1 MGHFDKLF
9 KEKCNFEINMKCED
23 GKCFAK
29 ITGNNISLAVGL
41 ASLIEKLQESGF
53 SKEEIEAAVK
63 IGLKSKEEK
72 EEEIKNKLNDI
83 FDKLFK

>member
-9 KEKCNFEINMKCED
+9 KEKTNFEINMKCVD

-29 ITGNNISLAVGL
+29 ITGNNISLAAGL

-53 SKEEIEAAVK
+53 SKEEIETAVK

-83 FDKLFK
+83 LDKLFK

>member
-9 KEKCNFEINMKCED
+9 KEKTNFEINMKCVD

-29 ITGNNISLAVGL
+29 ITGNNISLAAGL

-53 SKEEIEAAVK
+53 SKEEIETAVK
-63 IGLKSKEEK
+63 IGLKSREEK

-83 FDKLFK
+83 LDKLFK

>member
-29 ITGNNISLAVGL
+29 ITGNNISLAAGL